1 MTPGSAR
8 EFTRGMGR
16 GEYHCGRDERL
27 LPVRLGARRSCD
39 HLGVTEATPAVRWD
53 RYDTAIVTGAAIATI
68 FVHPVRTM
76 LKHPFWLDEAWVA
89 ALTRAPLAR
98 LPHLS
103 SSAPF
108 GFVALLQLVPGSG
121 LQRGRLLVLGFS
133 LLTVAASYVLARTL
147 GWRRR
152 SDARFAATVTA
163 LVVMLAPVSLIR
175 NDLKQYTCDAFC
187 AVALLAFGAR
197 AERAP
202 SRKSLLWLAGAGVV
216 TAPLSSTALFVT
228 VAVFAGL
235 LASAA
240 LDRARSRV
248 IEIVVVGGA
257 TGVALA
263 AYFAAAVAPNLNPK
277 LRAYWASQY
286 LTGSPLH
293 IVHATWNKLARLGP
307 DLAMP
312 VAVFVV
318 LFALGLVV
326 LVRVRARALA
336 IAMPFLWLEMAVIGR
351 LRRYPYLDL
360 RTSQFLLVTSLFVV
374 ALGALG
380 IVAAVR
386 AVPRVRGIEVGTGGA
401 GVTSALLA
409 VLFAIG
415 FVHHVRELNI
425 PAEDVRSETFA
436 VSTKYQPHDVVLV
449 NESANFGFSYYWPHG
464 HMTFHHD
471 DSGQGFGTELSGVD
485 AVYIS
490 SRTYQDIAHGLR
502 EAVDRWRRAGPDSHL
517 YIVRTHLS
525 SPEEASWQR
534 AFTSVGLTPRPQA
547 VGVDPLLVLGPA

>member
-1 MTPGSAR
+1 M
-8 EFTRGMGR
+8 
-16 GEYHCGRDERL
+16 
-27 LPVRLGARRSCD
+27 
-39 HLGVTEATPAVRWD
+39 TEATPGVRWD
-53 RYDTAIVTGAAIATI
+53 RYDTAIVTVATLATI

-89 ALTRAPLAR
+89 ALIRAPLTR

-108 GFVALLQLVPGSG
+108 GFVALLKLVPGSG

-133 LLTVAASYVLARTL
+133 MLTVGASYVLTRTL
-147 GWRRR
+147 GWRRTL
-152 SDARFAATVTA
+152 DARFAATVAA

-187 AVALLAFGAR
+187 AVALLALGAW
-197 AERAP
+197 AERTP
-202 SRKSLLWLAGAGVV
+202 SRKSLIWLAVAGVV

-228 VAVFAGL
+228 VAVFGGL
-235 LASAA
+235 LASA
-240 LDRARSRV
+240 LLGRARTRA

-257 TGVALA
+257 TGVLLV

-286 LTGSPLH
+286 LTGSPQH

-336 IAMPFLWLEMAVIGR
+336 IAVPVLWVEMAVIGR

-360 RTSQFLLVTSLFVV
+360 RTSQFLLVASLIVV
-374 ALGALG
+374 ALGAVGLVG
-380 IVAAVR
+380 AAR
-386 AVPRVRGIEVGTGGA
+386 GLPPVRGAEIGTVTA
-401 GVTSALLA
+401 GVASVVLAAL
-409 VLFAIG
+409 FTIG

-436 VSTKYQPHDVVLV
+436 VSAKYRAHDVVLV

-471 DSGQGFGTELSGVD
+471 DSGQGFGTQVSGVD
-485 AVYIS
+485 AVYIA
-490 SRTYQDIAHGLR
+490 SRTYADIAHGLR
-502 EAVDRWRRAGPDSHL
+502 EAVDRWRRAGTGSHL

-525 SPEEASWQR
+525 SVEEASWQR
-534 AFTSVGLTPRPQA
+534 AFTSVGVTPRVDP
-547 VGVDPLLVLGPA
+547 VGSDPLLVVGPA

>member
-1 MTPGSAR
+1 M
-8 EFTRGMGR
+8 
-16 GEYHCGRDERL
+16 
-27 LPVRLGARRSCD
+27 
-39 HLGVTEATPAVRWD
+39 
-53 RYDTAIVTGAAIATI
+53 
-68 FVHPVRTM
+68 
-76 LKHPFWLDEAWVA
+76 
-89 ALTRAPLAR
+89 
-98 LPHLS
+98 
-103 SSAPF
+103 
-108 GFVALLQLVPGSG
+108 
-121 LQRGRLLVLGFS
+121 
-133 LLTVAASYVLARTL
+133 LTVAASYTLARTL

-152 SDARFAATVTA
+152 SDARFAATVAA

-187 AVALLAFGAR
+187 AVALLAFGAW

-202 SRKSLLWLAGAGVV
+202 SRKSLLGLAVAGVV

-235 LASAA
+235 LASAL
-240 LDRARSRV
+240 LDRARDRA

-257 TGVALA
+257 TGAALV
-263 AYFAAAVAPNLNPK
+263 AYFVAAVAPNLNPK

-286 LTGSPLH
+286 LTGSPVH
-293 IVHATWNKLARLGP
+293 IVHATWNKLVRLGP

-312 VAVFVV
+312 AAVFAV
-318 LFALGLVV
+318 LFVLGLVV
-326 LVRVRARALA
+326 LVRVGARGLA
-336 IAMPFLWLEMAVIGR
+336 IAMPFLWFEMAVIGR

-360 RTSQFLLVTSLFVV
+360 RTSQFLLVASLLVV
-374 ALGALG
+374 ALGAVGLVG
-380 IVAAVR
+380 AAR
-386 AVPRVRGIEVGTGGA
+386 ALPSRRGIAVGPIAAGA
-401 GVTSALLA
+401 LSALLA
-409 VLFAIG
+409 VLFTIG

-436 VSTKYQPHDVVLV
+436 VAAKYRAHDVVLV

-471 DSGQGFGTELSGVD
+471 QSGQGFGTTVSGVN

-490 SRTYQDIAHGLR
+490 ARTYQDIAHGLR
-502 EAVDRWRRAGPDSHL
+502 DAVDRWRHAGAGAHL

-525 SPEEASWQR
+525 SVEEASWQR
-534 AFTSVGLTPRPQA
+534 AFSSVGVVPRSEA